1 MKNVFAFLL
10 IGISILLLDFLFNY
24 SEDEFNIFISDQ
36 EIESLIQAW
45 EVQVGRPP
53 EENEIIGLIN
63 DLIREEILY
72 REALRLNLDNEDRII
87 KRRLAQ
93 KITFLREESSIAP
106 PSKEEL
112 EFFYKDNIERY
123 LLPQKFSFTHYYF
136 AKEKDSEERASQALE
151 MAKEGKSPESD
162 PYMLGKNF
170 VEKSR
175 KEIERSFGSE
185 FISIFKEP
193 NLDTWIG
200 PVKSI
205 YGHHLVKF
213 LKITPERTP
222 ELNEI
227 KEKVEIDYYLQG
239 KQLSLEKYLDELR
252 SKYKIIINP
261 TYNFYD

>member
-10 IGISILLLDFLFNY
+10 IGIAILILDFLFNY

-93 KITFLREESSIAP
+93 KITFLREESSISP
-106 PSKEEL
+106 PSGEEL
-112 EFFYKDNIERY
+112 EFFYKKNIERY
-123 LLPQKFSFTHYYF
+123 FLPRKFSFTHYYF
-136 AKEKDSEERASQALE
+136 AKEKDSRKRASQALE
-151 MAKEGKSPESD
+151 MVKEGKLPESD

-170 VEKSR
+170 VEKSSN
-175 KEIERSFGSE
+175 EIERSFGSE
-185 FISIFKEP
+185 FITIFKKP
-193 NLDTWIG
+193 SLDIWMG

-205 YGHHLVKF
+205 YGHHLIKI

-222 ELNEI
+222 ELKEI
-227 KEKVEIDYYLQG
+227 KEKVEIDYYLKE

-252 SKYKIIINP
+252 KKYKIIINP